1 MTDDGSSKEK
11 YPDDSHS
18 GYNDAELTPEQPDSN
33 SGQARDDEPAQELSQ
48 DREATQQF
56 STNPDDYDNQ
66 QYPQQ
71 SVPLS
76 PNYQLARARVI
87 ARFAGIDSAAALD
100 WFERQSKR
108 ASPQC
113 SRKHGAHART
123 GSQCRESAA
132 AVGACNV
139 GGQ

>member
-18 GYNDAELTPEQPDSN
+18 GYNDAELTPEQPDPN
-33 SGQARDDEPAQELSQ
+33 GGQTRDDEPAQELSQ

-71 SVPLS
+71 SD
-76 PNYQLARARVI
+76 YQNAQYPQ
-87 ARFAGIDSAAALD
+87 D
-100 WFERQSKR
+100 WNQYPQSGDGWGSESTAPR
-108 ASPQC
+108 MEPASRP
-113 SRKHGAHART
+113 
-123 GSQCRESAA
+123 
-132 AVGACNV
+132 V
-139 GGQ
+139 